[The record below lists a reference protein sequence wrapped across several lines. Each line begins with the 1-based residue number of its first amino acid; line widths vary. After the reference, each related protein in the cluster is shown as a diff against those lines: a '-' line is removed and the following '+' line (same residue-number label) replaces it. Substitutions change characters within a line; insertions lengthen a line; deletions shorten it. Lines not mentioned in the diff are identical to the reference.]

1 MCSLLGGGGVIN
13 LLLSWNTKV
22 QHLWCILQ
30 LFAFSVFA
38 LRVQFF
44 RECAN
49 EWKLSQDVVTSDG
62 DLIKEWKKLF
72 CVIVNKHCQSQVGMF
87 FFSWT
92 WQ

>member
-1 MCSLLGGGGVIN
+1 MCSLLGGGGIN

-72 CVIVNKHCQSQVGMF
+72 CVIVNKHCQSQVGMVF
-87 FFSWT
+87 F
-92 WQ
+92 